1 MNGFYWIA
9 SYPKSGST
17 WFRIFLESLLSG
29 GGLPD
34 INALR
39 VVQVG
44 AVSRSSF
51 DCIMDIESSEL
62 TEDEIT
68 NARPRQYEI
77 EAREASAPLFR
88 KVHDAWR
95 YTPSGEPLFPPEL
108 TLGAVHLIRDPRD
121 IAVSLAYHLNKTV
134 DFSIERMADPDGFA
148 ERSCQRIALQL
159 PQQLLSWSMH
169 AQSWLEAPIPKLL
182 LRYEDMLADPVAS
195 FTKAAEFLGIEAT
208 GAEIAVATD
217 AVRFDRLQKQE
228 EAVGFVERRPGTERF
243 FRRGIAGGWR
253 DSLSKEQIARI
264 ESDHGPM
271 MHKLGYL

>member
-17 WFRIFLESLLSG
+17 WLRIFLESLLSG

-39 VVQVG
+39 VVQGG

-62 TEDEIT
+62 TEEEIT

-77 EAREASAPLFR
+77 EAREANAPLFR

-95 YTPSGEPLFPPEL
+95 HTPSGEPLFPPEL

-121 IAVSLAYHLNKTV
+121 VAVSLAYHLNKTV
-134 DFSIERMADPDGFA
+134 DFSIERMADPDASA
-148 ERSCQRIALQL
+148 ERSCQRIAPQL

-169 AQSWLEAPIPKLL
+169 TRCWLEAPIPKLL
-182 LRYEDMLADPVAS
+182 LKYEEMLADPVTNFA
-195 FTKAAEFLGIEAT
+195 KAAEFLGIDAT
-208 GAEIAVATD
+208 EEEIAAATD

-228 EAVGFVERRPGTERF
+228 EAVGFVERPPGTKRF
-243 FRRGIAGGWR
+243 FRKGVAGGWC
-253 DSLSKEQIARI
+253 DSLTPEQVWRI
-264 ESDHGPM
+264 EADHGVM
-271 MHKLGYL
+271 MHRLGYL